1 LRGWANENYGD
12 SVRDARRDHE
22 YTDWQALDRF
32 ADELALLVDKGDAN
46 R

>member
-1 LRGWANENYGD
+1 MRRSPE
-12 SVRDARRDHE
+12 SVMACNAFTSRDHE